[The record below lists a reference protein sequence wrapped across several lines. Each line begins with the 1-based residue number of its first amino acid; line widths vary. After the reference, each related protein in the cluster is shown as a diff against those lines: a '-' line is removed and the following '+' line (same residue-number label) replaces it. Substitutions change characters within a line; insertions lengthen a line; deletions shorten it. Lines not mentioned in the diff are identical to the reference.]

1 MADYF
6 NSKHGPT
13 MPIHFYKAN
22 VTVSASDEDCLLAG
36 DGVGTLWIAPV
47 AGSVVGISARASGT
61 FTAGSITVR
70 AHAAGTEIA
79 TTGYP
84 APVLSSAAQG
94 SYATVRPGAI
104 RFAAGDTLGVS
115 VSSTTTL
122 DPTNTED
129 VSAWLYV
136 QLDPD

>member
-1 MADYF
+1 MADTVHTKF
-6 NSKHGPT
+6 GPT
-13 MPIHFYKAN
+13 IALHFYKAN
-22 VTVSASDEDCLLAG
+22 VTVSASNEDCLLAG
-36 DGVGTLWIAPV
+36 DAVGTLWVAPT

-61 FTAGSITVR
+61 FTAGSISVR

-84 APVLSSAAQG
+84 TVTLSSAAQG
-94 SYATVRPGAI
+94 SYAVARPRAI
-104 RFAAGDTLGVS
+104 RFSAGDTLGLS

-129 VSAWLYV
+129 VSGWLYV

>member
-1 MADYF
+1 MADTVNTKF
-6 NSKHGPT
+6 GPT
-13 MPIHFYKAN
+13 LAIPFSKAN
-22 VTVSASDEDCLLAG
+22 ITVGASNEDCVLA
-36 DGVGTLWIAPV
+36 DGVGTLFVAPV
-47 AGSVVGISARASGT
+47 AGSIVGISAAASGT

-84 APVLSSAAQG
+84 APVLSSASQQ
-94 SYATVRPGAI
+94 SYAVARPRAI
-104 RFAAGDTLGVS
+104 RFAAGATLVVS
-115 VSSTTTL
+115 ISSTTTL

-129 VSAWLYV
+129 VTAFLLL